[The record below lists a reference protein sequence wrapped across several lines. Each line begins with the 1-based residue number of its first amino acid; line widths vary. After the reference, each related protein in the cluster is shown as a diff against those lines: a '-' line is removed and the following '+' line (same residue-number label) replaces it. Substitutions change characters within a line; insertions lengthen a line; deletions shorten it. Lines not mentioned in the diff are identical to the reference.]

1 MLTINIQIWK
11 NHLHQ
16 YTLVLNDSNHQPCSA
31 FPFHINILY
40 TLSLFPSPLPLLP
53 LPSFPNPHVSTPS
66 PSTTAIALTFP
77 FSPQS
82 PFLPSPPSSHHQHTL
97 NSTTAITTTARC
109 LPLSHQHSQHCSNH
123 IHLEVTNVIL
133 ITNLNFYFLCRC

>member
-1 MLTINIQIWK
+1 MTAIIS
-11 NHLHQ
+11 HA
-16 YTLVLNDSNHQPCSA
+16 C

-53 LPSFPNPHVSTPS
+53 SPS
-66 PSTTAIALTFP
+66 PFLPFLPPSSCQHTLTFNNSNSINIPPFP

-82 PFLPSPPSSHHQHTL
+82 SFLPSPPSSHHQHTL

-109 LPLSHQHSQHCSNH
+109 PPLSHQHSQHCSNH
-123 IHLEVTNVIL
+123 IHLEVTTVIL
-133 ITNLNFYFLCRC
+133 ITNLNFYFLCGC